1 MLTENIKNFQLRLQK
16 EVKEID
22 SLGLVMNTLEEIR
35 KEQSEIDLK
44 FGPVFQ
50 MYNLLDIYLPGGVVD
65 KEVVE
70 NRQSLEKKWES
81 LIKLADER

>member
-1 MLTENIKNFQLRLQK
+1 MRLSK

-22 SLGLVMNTLEEIR
+22 SLGLVMNTIDEIK

-44 FGPVFQ
+44 FGPVFD
-50 MYNLLDIYLPGGVVD
+50 MFNILDIYLPGGVVD

-70 NRQSLEKKWES
+70 NR
-81 LIKLADER
+81 